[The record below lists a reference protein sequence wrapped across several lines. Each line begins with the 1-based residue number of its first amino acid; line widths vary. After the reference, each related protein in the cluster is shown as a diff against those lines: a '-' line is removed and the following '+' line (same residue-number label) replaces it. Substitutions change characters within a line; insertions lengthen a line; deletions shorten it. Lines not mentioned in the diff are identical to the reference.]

1 MGDRNHRETSLG
13 GDWLRRL
20 PHYLYVA
27 DLIAGKQVIE
37 IGCGSGEGARF
48 LADHGAARVVG
59 VDARSG
65 KVEQARRR
73 YSAANLTFRHEDPAS
88 MELRDH
94 SFDCVFVPDGAS
106 AARRPALLR
115 ELRRILAPGG
125 HLILVSASADRDP
138 EAPGLTFH
146 EIKDALEPLFAPVR
160 MVAQTPMV
168 AMSLVEYAEEESDNV
183 ALDTSLV
190 EWTRAP
196 DGVVIDYMAICG
208 GSTDVARGFT
218 LVQLPLGPG
227 VHVVERSLGGNGHV
241 AGIGSETEAGGVNGG
256 AVAGWSAGAGT
267 VSAQIASA
275 LQEHAEMTR
284 ELERA
289 LAEQQLYSDELREEL
304 EQSLERSDDA
314 ERARKSLTEKLE
326 AIQEELKSWR
336 SRAAHAEGEVMR
348 LRLAR
353 GDAPVSG
360 VDGADPA
367 AAASAYEREMAT
379 VRAELT
385 DARQR
390 LERVAVHWK
399 EAEARAETLARRVSE
414 LEGEAGRQS
423 AQADTRL
430 AEARQQFDSELAQA
444 VGQAEARARARFEED
459 TRARQA
465 AVESELAQV
474 RSELE
479 QLRPE
484 LERLRAALAESE
496 QRSEALN
503 AGLDRLG
510 PELARLR
517 PELERLKA
525 ERDAQAQR
533 ADAAEAARAEL
544 ERRLEAAPAPAP
556 DAPDPEAPA
565 APKRKPRPRKK
576 AAKKVA
582 ASAAELPLSGL
593 EATADEASE
602 PETPAHDEDA

>member
-241 AGIGSETEAGGVNGG
+241 AAAGIGSETEGGLSAGTPGGVNGG
-256 AVAGWSAGAGT
+256 ALAGWSVGAGT

-304 EQSLERSDDA
+304 EQSLERSDGA
-314 ERARKSLTEKLE
+314 ERARKALAEKLE
-326 AIQEELKSWR
+326 VMQDELKTWR
-336 SRAAHAEGEVMR
+336 SRAAQAEGEAMR

-353 GDAPVSG
+353 GDAPVAG
-360 VDGADPA
+360 VEPGDPA
-367 AAASAYEREMAT
+367 GAHAREVAA

-399 EAEARAETLARRVSE
+399 EAEARAETLARRIGE
-414 LEGEAGRQS
+414 LEADAGKQS
-423 AQADTRL
+423 AQAEVRL

-444 VGQAEARARARFEED
+444 VAQAQEAARAS
-459 TRARQA
+459 QSA
-465 AVESELAQV
+465 AEGELARL
-474 RSELE
+474 RSELD

-496 QRSEALN
+496 KRSEALN

-533 ADAAEAARAEL
+533 ADAAEAGRAEL
-544 ERRLEAAPAPAP
+544 ERRLETASSQPAATPE
-556 DAPDPEAPA
+556 PEAPA
-565 APKRKPRPRKK
+565 APKRKPRTRKK

-582 ASAAELPLSGL
+582 AAELPLSGL
-593 EATADEASE
+593 ETTADENAE
-602 PETPAHDEDA
+602 PETPPHDADA